1 MATRASTAPTV
12 EIDPNEIGER
22 ISDLLGGLGAHA
34 EPKVAEAAEELAQL
48 LMEMYG
54 AGLERIVTVLSGA
67 GAAGADLLGRL
78 ADDDLVASLL
88 VLHDLH
94 PEDTVTRVTRAL
106 ESVRPY
112 LGSHAGGVELL
123 GVAHEPDG
131 EVVLLR
137 LQGSCDGCPSSA
149 ITVKMAIE
157 KAIEEVCPEVVRVDV
172 EGMTSDSQGGSADSP
187 GTLPPGAKALPL
199 LAVSAAP
206 APPEVAVGWVTLS
219 PPELRP
225 GQCATLDVA
234 GHSVLLARPA
244 GSVSASVNGSGPGGS
259 AGGNGAGVGGAG
271 VGGGSAAAEGTGGL
285 LAYRD
290 RCPACGGELAG
301 APLRGERLACPSCA
315 VDYDIRHAGRALD
328 GSERHLEPLPL
339 VRRGDGWRLAL
350 PRTPAGMAS

>member
-1 MATRASTAPTV
+1 MDVTAPTAPTA
-12 EIDPNEIGER
+12 EIDPNEIGQR

-54 AGLERIVTVLSGA
+54 AGLERIVKVLSGA

-78 ADDDLVASLL
+78 TDDDLVASLL

-94 PEDTVTRVTRAL
+94 PEDTFARVTRAL

-123 GVAHEPDG
+123 GVAHEPAG
-131 EVVLLR
+131 EVVQLR

-172 EGMTSDSQGGSADSP
+172 EGMTEDSQSP
-187 GTLPPGAKALPL
+187 GSLPPGAKALPL

-206 APPEVAVGWVTLS
+206 AAPEVAVGWVTLS

-244 GSVSASVNGSGPGGS
+244 GSVSAAMNGPAGTAGLSGNGSGNGS
-259 AGGNGAGVGGAG
+259 G
-271 VGGGSAAAEGTGGL
+271 EGTGGL
-285 LAYRD
+285 LAYRNH
-290 RCPACGGELAG
+290 CPACGGELAG

-328 GSERHLEPLPL
+328 GSDRHLDPLPL
-339 VRRGDGWRLAL
+339 VRRGAGWRLAL

>member
-1 MATRASTAPTV
+1 MDTAAPPHAPTTG
-12 EIDPNEIGER
+12 IDPDEIGGR
-22 ISDLLGGLGAHA
+22 ISDLLARLGAHA
-34 EPKVAEAAEELAQL
+34 EPSVADAAEELAQL

-94 PEDTVTRVTRAL
+94 PEDTAARVSRAL

-123 GVAHEPDG
+123 GLAHEPDG

-137 LQGSCDGCPSSA
+137 LRGSCDGCPSSA
-149 ITVKMAIE
+149 VTVKMAIE
-157 KAIEEVCPEVVRVDV
+157 KAIEEICPEVVRVDV
-172 EGMTSDSQGGSADSP
+172 EGMTSDTSTPGAASP
-187 GTLPPGAKALPL
+187 GALPPGAKALPL
-199 LAVSAAP
+199 LPLGP
-206 APPEVAVGWVTLS
+206 APTPAAVEVAVGWVTLS

-244 GSVSASVNGSGPGGS
+244 GSVSASMGSPAGGTGSGD
-259 AGGNGAGVGGAG
+259 
-271 VGGGSAAAEGTGGL
+271 GTGGL

-290 RCPACGGELAG
+290 HCPACGGELAG

-315 VDYDIRHAGRALD
+315 ADYDIRHAGRALD
-328 GSERHLEPLPL
+328 GSPRHLDPLPL
-339 VRRGDGWRLAL
+339 VRRREQWRLAL
-350 PRTPAGMAS
+350 PRTPAGLAS

>member
-1 MATRASTAPTV
+1 MDTEALRQAPTT
-12 EIDPNEIGER
+12 EIDPNEIGQR
-22 ISDLLGGLGAHA
+22 ISDLLGNLGAHA
-34 EPKVAEAAEELAQL
+34 EPKVADAAEELAQL

-54 AGLERIVTVLSGA
+54 AGLARIVTVLAGA

-94 PEDTVTRVTRAL
+94 PEDTHARVTRAL

-123 GVAHEPDG
+123 GVAHEADG

-172 EGMTSDSQGGSADSP
+172 EGMTSDNQSLGA
-187 GTLPPGAKALPL
+187 LPPGAKALPL
-199 LAVSAAP
+199 LSLGPTPAA
-206 APPEVAVGWVTLS
+206 PEVAVGWVTLS
-219 PPELRP
+219 PPDLRP

-234 GHSVLLARPA
+234 GHPVLLARPA
-244 GSVSASVNGSGPGGS
+244 GSVNPFSDSDG
-259 AGGNGAGVGGAG
+259 
-271 VGGGSAAAEGTGGL
+271 GGL

-290 RCPACGGELAG
+290 HCPACGGELAG

-328 GSERHLEPLPL
+328 GSELHLEPLPL
-339 VRRGDGWRLAL
+339 VRRGESWRLAL

>member
-1 MATRASTAPTV
+1 MDTRAPTAPTT
-12 EIDPNEIGER
+12 EIDPNEIGQR

-172 EGMTSDSQGGSADSP
+172 EGMTSDNQHDSP

-206 APPEVAVGWVTLS
+206 APAAREVAVGWVTLS

-244 GSVSASVNGSGPGGS
+244 GSVNASVNASGNGTGPGVS
-259 AGGNGAGVGGAG
+259 A
-271 VGGGSAAAEGTGGL
+271 GSAAGSAAGSGTGGL

-290 RCPACGGELAG
+290 HCPACGGELAG

>member
-1 MATRASTAPTV
+1 MDTEAPPQAPTA
-12 EIDPNEIGER
+12 EIDPNEIGQR

-67 GAAGADLLGRL
+67 GAAGAELLGEL

-94 PEDTVTRVTRAL
+94 PEDTLARVSRAL

-123 GVAHEPDG
+123 GLAHEPDG

-157 KAIEEVCPEVVRVDV
+157 KAIEEVCPEVVRVAV
-172 EGMTSDSQGGSADSP
+172 EGMAEDSAASQSP

-199 LAVSAAP
+199 VALGAAP
-206 APPEVAVGWVTLS
+206 AAPAVAVGWVTLS

-244 GSVSASVNGSGPGGS
+244 GSVSAAMNGSGNGSGNGSVNGSGSG
-259 AGGNGAGVGGAG
+259 
-271 VGGGSAAAEGTGGL
+271 EGTGGL

-290 RCPACGGELAG
+290 HCPACGGELAG

-328 GSERHLEPLPL
+328 GSDRHLDPLPL
-339 VRRGDGWRLAL
+339 VRRGESWRLAL
-350 PRTPAGMAS
+350 PRTPAGLAS